1 MPSPS
6 ARVSVSSDS
15 PSSTVPPSVDIV
27 AQNVQRAA
35 RHLRLSPER
44 LDRLRMPERT
54 MTLKVPYTTADGR
67 SAAVRGY
74 RVQHS
79 SARGPA
85 KGGLRYHPEMSLDE
99 VKALAELMSYKTAL
113 VGVPFGGA
121 KGGVAVDP
129 RTCCDAEREAI
140 TRSFARRLA
149 PVVGPRRDVPAPD
162 AGTDAQTMAWFAD
175 EYAREA
181 RPTPAIV
188 TGKPLSQGGAA
199 GRDEATGR
207 GVCVVTQAVLAD
219 HGVDI
224 AGARIVIQGLGN
236 VGSHAARCLA
246 NAGATIVGVAD
257 ATAALHAP
265 DGIDVAAV
273 CRHVASTGRLRGY
286 MAPGVRPIRGP
297 DVLGLDC
304 DVLVP
309 AALGGVLHAG
319 TASDVQAQFVVEG
332 ANLPTT
338 PAADDRLA
346 QRGVTVVPDL
356 LVNAGGVTASFFEWE
371 GNLNGPVR
379 TLAETRSDLA
389 GILQRAYHTV
399 RDAAMEHATSLR
411 TGAYIVGIRRVLAA
425 MDANEAG

>member
-1 MPSPS
+1 MPCSS
-6 ARVSVSSDS
+6 ARVSPSPDSSAS
-15 PSSTVPPSVDIV
+15 PPSADIV

-67 SAAVRGY
+67 PTAVRGY

-79 SARGPA
+79 TARGPA

-129 RTCCDAEREAI
+129 RACGDAEREAI

-149 PVVGPRRDVPAPD
+149 PIVGPRRDVPAPD

-175 EYAREA
+175 EYGRQAT
-181 RPTPAIV
+181 PTPAIV
-188 TGKPLSQGGAA
+188 TGKPLEQGGTA

-219 HGVDI
+219 HGVDV

-236 VGSHAARCLA
+236 VGSHAARCLSH
-246 NAGATIVGVAD
+246 AGATIVGVAD

-265 DGIDVAAV
+265 DGIDVEAV

-286 MAPGVRPIRGP
+286 AAPGVRPIRGP
-297 DVLGLDC
+297 ETLALNC
-304 DVLVP
+304 DVLIP

-319 TASDVQAQFVVEG
+319 TAPSVQARFVIEG

-371 GNLNGPVR
+371 GNLDGPVR
-379 TLAETRSDLA
+379 TLAETRSDLT
-389 GILQRAYHTV
+389 GTLQQAYHTV
-399 RDAAMEHATSLR
+399 RDTAAEYGVSMR
-411 TGAYIVGIRRVLAA
+411 TAAYLVGMRRVLAA
-425 MDANEAG
+425 MDAG